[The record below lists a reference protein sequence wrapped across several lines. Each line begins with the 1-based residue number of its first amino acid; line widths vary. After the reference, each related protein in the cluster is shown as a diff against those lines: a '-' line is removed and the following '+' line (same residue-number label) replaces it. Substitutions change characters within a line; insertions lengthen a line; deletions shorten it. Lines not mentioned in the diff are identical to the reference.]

1 MLTSLKKAV
10 CMLLAA
16 LIVMTGMTL
25 TTMKTAEAKII
36 VHEPEADKKIPLY
49 GNRNT
54 MTTVRIEAGQE
65 FHKTVIDGK
74 ETTLPY
80 YLCIRILFNGRK
92 LYYVRFA
99 YASNRMIDFDLP
111 ITDIGT
117 YTLECLIDYPIVD
130 SSPDG
135 DKYHYL
141 YNNSEAFA
149 KAKAEIVYNFES
161 YHAEHIEDF
170 IYTVDKEPT
179 CTEPGS
185 RSKHCQ
191 RCYGIIPGTE
201 QVIPAHDHEW
211 KTPKYKWSA
220 DYKKVKATAVCKY
233 DSSHVLK
240 ETVKTHAK
248 KNGSET
254 VFTARFKKKVFKKQ
268 TGTILNC
275 TVKGCEYQVGFD
287 GNATLMAANKNAYT
301 VSIPNSVTID
311 GKKYPVTE
319 IAARV
324 FRNSKHLTKVT
335 IGKNVTK
342 IGKGAF
348 EGCAKLGSINIKT
361 TKLAKTS
368 FGSNCFKGIAK
379 KAAIKCPKD
388 KLKNYQKWMKNPGGA
403 PKTAKWKK

>member
-1 MLTSLKKAV
+1 MLTSFKKAV

-16 LIVMTGMTL
+16 LFVLTGL
-25 TTMKTAEAKII
+25 TFAPMNAAEAKII
-36 VHEPEADKKIPLY
+36 VHEPEAGKKIPLY
-49 GNRNT
+49 GNRNA

-130 SSPDG
+130 STPDG
-135 DKYHYL
+135 DTYHYL

-191 RCYGIIPGTE
+191 RCYGIIPETVQE
-201 QVIPAHDHEW
+201 IPAIGHEW
-211 KTPKYKWSA
+211 NTPTYKWSA
-220 DYKKVKATAVCKY
+220 DYKKVKATAVCKH
-233 DSSHVLK
+233 DPKHVLK
-240 ETVKTHAK
+240 ETAKTKAK
-248 KNGSET
+248 TNGSKT
-254 VFTARFKKKVFKKQ
+254 VFTASFKKKEFKKQ
-268 TGTILNC
+268 TGTILTC
-275 TVKGCEYQVGFD
+275 TKDGCEYVVGFD
-287 GNATLMAANKNAYT
+287 GKATLKTGNKNASMI
-301 VSIPNSVTID
+301 SIPASISIK
-311 GKKYPVTE
+311 GKKYPVTS
-319 IAARV
+319 IADKA
-324 FRNSKHLTKVT
+324 FYKSKNLTKVT
-335 IGKNVTK
+335 IGKNVTS
-342 IGKGAF
+342 IGKSAF
-348 EGCAKLGSINIKT
+348 SGCSKLGSINIKT
-361 TKLAKTS
+361 TKLIKNS

-379 KAAIKCPKD
+379 KATVKCPKG
-388 KLKNYQKWMKNPGGA
+388 KVKNYQKWMKNPGGA
-403 PKTAKWKK
+403 PKTAKWGK